1 MNTFKFV
8 TLVSVT
14 QFYIHQF
21 LGKMMNKIKDFD
33 LYRQIPRDL
42 TEATKHGSVMSLC
55 ACTFMLVL
63 FIAELWAFLTMTLTS
78 NVIIDPVAD
87 SRLRINFNIT
97 TLDLPCEYA
106 VIDVVDVLGTR
117 NSNVTKSISKWQ
129 IDSAGKRRMYE
140 GRNTQQRDLVHD
152 THHGSIEELHE
163 NGVHATPM
171 DGANFDS
178 WVADHKYTFVNFYA
192 PWCIWCQ
199 RLEPVWEAFAE
210 SVERDQFP
218 VSVISVDCVANRDL
232 CMSQKIQAFPSLR
245 MFVEGQPKSPDY
257 RDDRTVEKFNEYIR
271 TKVSHDEQLKKMDPQ
286 TREQHLEAIE
296 ATRDDHPGCL
306 ISGFLLVN
314 RVPGNFHIEARSK
327 NHNLNPAMANTSHL
341 VHHLSFGDSLSRN
354 AQRRVEEIPNQFFNS
369 INTHPI
375 DDYEF
380 TTNKF
385 HQSFHHYIK
394 VVSTQLE
401 LGSRYMGENAIL
413 AYQMVQSSQIMHYE
427 EDQVPEA
434 RFAYDI
440 SPMAVRITRE
450 GKAWYEF
457 ITSICAIIGGTFTVI
472 SLLNSVLSVLFKEKR
487 V

>member
-1 MNTFKFV
+1 
-8 TLVSVT
+8 
-14 QFYIHQF
+14 
-21 LGKMMNKIKDFD
+21 MMNKIKDFD

-78 NVIIDPVAD
+78 NVILDPVAD

-117 NSNVTKSISKWQ
+117 NTNVTKSVSKWQ
-129 IDSAGKRRMYE
+129 IDSGGMRRMYE
-140 GRNTQQRDLVHD
+140 GRNTEQRDLVHD
-152 THHGSIEELHE
+152 THHGDIKDLHL
-163 NGVHATPM
+163 NGVHATPL
-171 DGANFDS
+171 DAAGFDS
-178 WVADHKYTFVNFYA
+178 WIASPSHKYTFVNFYA

-218 VSVISVDCVANRDL
+218 VSVVSIDCVANRDL
-232 CMSQKIQAFPSLR
+232 CMNQKIQAFPSLR
-245 MFVEGQPKSPDY
+245 MFVDGVPKSPDY

-271 TKVSHDEQLKKMDPQ
+271 TAVSHDEQLKAMDHH
-286 TREQHLEAIE
+286 TRTQHLETIE
-296 ATRDDHPGCL
+296 NERNDHPGCL
-306 ISGFLLVN
+306 ITGFLLVN

-354 AQRRVEEIPNQFFNS
+354 AQRRVDEIPDSFFS
-369 INTHPI
+369 SVSTHPI

-413 AYQMVQSSQIMHYE
+413 AYQMVQSSQIMHYDE
-427 EDQVPEA
+427 TTVPEA
-434 RFAYDI
+434 RFSYDI